1 MPYRWTTDPQDP
13 HQELR
18 LWPHESL
25 PPKGMVYF
33 VLATFFMIL
42 LPALPVLG
50 TPILWGLLPFLLLAV
65 WGIFFALQRNHKSR
79 QITEVL
85 VLTSELARL
94 VRTDPRGATQEW
106 EANRYWTRVTKYDD
120 AGPVPNYVTLKGANR
135 EVEIGAFLSEEERVA
150 LYDDLKRALTS
161 AP

>member
-1 MPYRWTTDPQDP
+1 MPYHWTTEPQDNR
-13 HQELR
+13 QELR

-25 PPKGMVYF
+25 PPKGMAIF
-33 VLATFFMIL
+33 VLVTFFLIL

-65 WGIFFALQRNHKSR
+65 WGIYFALQRNHVSR

-85 VLTSELARL
+85 TLTSDQAHL
-94 VRTDPRGATQEW
+94 VRTDPKGAVQEW

-120 AGPVPNYVTLKGANR
+120 AGPVPHYVTLKGANR

-150 LYDDLKRALTS
+150 LYDDLKRALS
-161 AP
+161 HQP